1 MIKNDLVKTCNNN
14 MMSWSQSK
22 QVVKLKRKIKKS

>member
-1 MIKNDLVKTCNNN
+1 MIKNDSVKIYNNN
-14 MMSWSQSK
+14 IMSWSQSK

>member
-1 MIKNDLVKTCNNN
+1 MIKNNLIKIYDND
-14 MMSWSQSK
+14 MMSWSQSE